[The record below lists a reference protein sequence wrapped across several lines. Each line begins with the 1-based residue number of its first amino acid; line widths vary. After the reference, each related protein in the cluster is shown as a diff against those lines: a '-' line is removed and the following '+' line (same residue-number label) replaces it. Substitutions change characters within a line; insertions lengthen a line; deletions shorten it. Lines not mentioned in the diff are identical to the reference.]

1 MFLFLLGKRLV
12 AQFDNCCSTLRH
24 IDCLWLS
31 STQQC
36 MNCYKYKR
44 NVLNSAA
51 LKLSNHV
58 EISPG
63 RSSADSHTNY
73 RYCNTPE
80 KEARMTDLH
89 NKVCQQTKEMKQL
102 KDKID
107 QHISYVGVRTDD
119 QLGND
124 LKDIM
129 TKHSDSVLAHLEDD
143 SFQAIFWKQQLEAVK
158 CPKKQGVRWHPLIV
172 KWCLYLHHLSNGAYE
187 TLRNSGVIQLPSTR
201 TLRDYKH
208 FSPARVGFSVHS
220 DRQLL
225 NLMTVKGNLAKYCV
239 ILIDEMYVKEGLTF
253 DKATGAL
260 IGLTDFGEVT
270 NKIMELEQHLK
281 CGLSRPVAKT
291 VLTFMVK
298 GLFTDISFPYAY
310 FPVTDVKGQDIFP
323 LL

>member
-1 MFLFLLGKRLV
+1 M
-12 AQFDNCCSTLRH
+12 
-24 IDCLWLS
+24 
-31 STQQC
+31 
-36 MNCYKYKR
+36 
-44 NVLNSAA
+44 
-51 LKLSNHV
+51 
-58 EISPG
+58 
-63 RSSADSHTNY
+63 
-73 RYCNTPE
+73 
-80 KEARMTDLH
+80 
-89 NKVCQQTKEMKQL
+89 
-102 KDKID
+102 
-107 QHISYVGVRTDD
+107 
-119 QLGND
+119 
-124 LKDIM
+124 
-129 TKHSDSVLAHLEDD
+129 
-143 SFQAIFWKQQLEAVK
+143 
-158 CPKKQGVRWHPLIV
+158 RWHPLIV
-172 KWCLYLHHLSNGAYE
+172 KWCLYQHYLSNGAYE

-225 NLMTVKGNLAKYCV
+225 DLMTVKGNLAKYCV

-323 LL
+323 LLWDTVERLTRLGIIVLGVTCDGAKPNRRMIQLHQQADKSNPTIHKAINFFSTEQRDFLFFIDPPHLIKQSEIVSQTLID